1 MFFVKQ
7 QNQHLHRSSISLY
20 FPNLEEFRFITVVA
34 FPKDSKIGF
43 AMMIL
48 SWIRDP
54 CAASVPQWWT
64 NSNRQKYFEF
74 CSRDAYI
81 HREREIYI
89 YIYKYIIIYIHTHA
103 HTYACIVFDLIY
115 FLILSTDWI
124 YHFFDFPGSRWWKT
138 EDYWTNPSPCAVLH
152 QNSLKKPLVS
162 DLPCSVWGCL
172 ILEYYRDEI

>member
-7 QNQHLHRSSISLY
+7 QNQNLHRSSISLY

-89 YIYKYIIIYIHTHA
+89 YIHTNAAICIHMRVLFLA
-103 HTYACIVFDLIY
+103 WSISYPLDWLDLPL
-115 FLILSTDWI
+115 FWFPWLSLMKNWGLLD
-124 YHFFDFPGSRWWKT
+124 
-138 EDYWTNPSPCAVLH
+138 
-152 QNSLKKPLVS
+152 KPLAMFGSSSELPQETLGFWLALFSLGVS
-162 DLPCSVWGCL
+162 YIR
-172 ILEYYRDEI
+172 IL

>member
-7 QNQHLHRSSISLY
+7 QNQNLHRSSISLY

-81 HREREIYI
+81 HRERERYI
-89 YIYKYIIIYIHTHA
+89 YTYKCSHM
-103 HTYACIVFDLIY
+103 HTYACIVFGLIY
-115 FLILSTDWI
+115 FLSSRLIGFTTFLISLALVDEKLRIIGQTPSHVRFFIRTPSRNPWFLTCPVQFGGIL
-124 YHFFDFPGSRWWKT
+124 Y
-138 EDYWTNPSPCAVLH
+138 
-152 QNSLKKPLVS
+152 
-162 DLPCSVWGCL
+162 
-172 ILEYYRDEI
+172 